1 MKRRKEGVVEM
12 ARNVWSKILELLK
25 EDRLSAKKELGLK
38 RRTLRSFPV
47 TGGKVEYVRKKWR

>member
-1 MKRRKEGVVEM
+1 MVEM